1 MTTNPPAQQI
11 KDSPTKLRSKTQ
23 PEAFR
28 LSRTALIYLAAIGLA
43 EAITNLYE
51 APIGLG
57 LHAAILWLLLVQA
70 AWAEKRVRRGLLLAL
85 TLAPLTRV
93 VSLAMPL
100 PRFPPVY
107 RHAVAGAPLFV
118 AVYLAA
124 RACGLQGGMLGLNV
138 RRLFNRRRLAPQV
151 LVGLSGV
158 PLGYVEYRLL
168 GSGSPV
174 GDLRESSMWLQALI
188 LLVFSGL
195 LEELIYRGLVQYNAV
210 RALGVGGIYYAAGL
224 GAVMSMGYRS
234 PANTLFVFVVGVYF
248 GWVVQRSGSLVGA
261 ALAHGLV
268 NIVVLLVMPSLVG

>member
-100 PRFPPVY
+100 SIFSPVY

-158 PLGYVEYRLL
+158 LLGYVEYRLL

-174 GDLRESSMWLQALI
+174 GD
-188 LLVFSGL
+188 
-195 LEELIYRGLVQYNAV
+195 
-210 RALGVGGIYYAAGL
+210 
-224 GAVMSMGYRS
+224 
-234 PANTLFVFVVGVYF
+234 
-248 GWVVQRSGSLVGA
+248 
-261 ALAHGLV
+261 
-268 NIVVLLVMPSLVG
+268 